1 MTDPTRPRTGPGQ
14 NTTVIFDR
22 PDLQA
27 RRHRWA
33 YSALTLLAWGIWMY
47 LWLPVV
53 TLLAW
58 YLGVRTFIREMV
70 IPDPRA
76 MGALALAY
84 LVVVAIL
91 GAILVVWSQ
100 YNLRRFRGQDRR
112 RASPPVS
119 DEELVHWFQISPEM
133 LEGFRSQ
140 GSFTVE
146 HDEEGRIVGSR
157 PRSEA
162 ASLALQAVGTPA
174 DG

>member
-1 MTDPTRPRTGPGQ
+1 MTAPTRPRTGPGQ

-58 YLGVRTFIREMV
+58 YLGIRTFIREMV
-70 IPDPRA
+70 IPDPRT
-76 MGALALAY
+76 MGTLALAY
-84 LVVVAIL
+84 LVVVLIM

-112 RASPPVS
+112 RASLPVS
-119 DEELVHWFQISPEM
+119 DEETVRWFQISPEI
-133 LEGFRSQ
+133 LERFRST
-140 GSFTVE
+140 GSLTVE
-146 HDEEGRIVGSR
+146 HDGEGRIV
-157 PRSEA
+157 EA
-162 ASLALQAVGTPA
+162 ASESRTDFVSLQDRGLPTT
-174 DG
+174 G